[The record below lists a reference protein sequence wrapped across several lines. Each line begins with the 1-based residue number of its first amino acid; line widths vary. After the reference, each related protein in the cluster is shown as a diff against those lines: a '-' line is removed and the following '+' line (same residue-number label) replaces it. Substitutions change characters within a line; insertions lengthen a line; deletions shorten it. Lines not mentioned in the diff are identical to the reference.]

1 MSEPGGT
8 RDECGNTDTTNETS
22 PMTTVWY
29 HRRRTPL
36 EIMDVDDLAAY
47 LKVKPSSVYERLRWR
62 AAGEPH
68 PMPAHKM
75 GGYWRFLK
83 HEIDAWLVSLPAT
96 PRTRKRKYTCKQ
108 VAS

>member
-1 MSEPGGT
+1 M
-8 RDECGNTDTTNETS
+8 GNLTGAS
-22 PMTTVWY
+22 APQQAQSQQQ
-29 HRRRTPL
+29 L
-36 EIMDVDDLAAY
+36 EIIDVDDLAAY

-75 GGYWRFLK
+75 GGYWRFFK

-96 PRTRKRKYTCKQ
+96 PRTRKRKYVLKPKQ
-108 VAS
+108 KAA